1 MMKDREGIYDSLLA
15 MHEIGLLGRIFPDFE
30 EIRCR
35 VIRDFFH
42 KYTVDEHSL
51 IAIRNI
57 EQLPPS
63 HHFSVLL
70 NELENPELLLLSLLF
85 HDIGKSHRHDEG
97 NHVHPSTEGV
107 KVILE
112 KLEIPPEQPK
122 GLCSSLRRTSR
133 CPRSFCAA
141 TSATR
146 RWYAVCRY
154 GRESGQPANVM
165 PADLCRHEG
174 SQ

>member
-1 MMKDREGIYDSLLA
+1 MMKDREGIYDALLA
-15 MHEIGLLGRIFPDFE
+15 MHEVGLLGRVFPDFE

-51 IAIRNI
+51 IAITQYRAVAA
-57 EQLPPS
+57 S

-112 KLEIPPEQPK
+112 KLEMPAEQAEK
-122 GLCSSLRRTSR
+122 VVFVVKSHLEMSKIILRRDFSDHAGR
-133 CPRSFCAA
+133 AP
-141 TSATR
+141 
-146 RWYAVCRY
+146 VCRH
-154 GRESGQPANVM
+154 GRQS
-165 PADLCRHEG
+165 
-174 SQ
+174 